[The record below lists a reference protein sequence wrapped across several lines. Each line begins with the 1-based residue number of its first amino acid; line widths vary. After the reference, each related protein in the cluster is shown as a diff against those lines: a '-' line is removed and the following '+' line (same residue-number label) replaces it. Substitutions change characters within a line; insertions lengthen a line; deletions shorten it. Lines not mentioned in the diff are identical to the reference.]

1 MAPVVSFQCTASCGH
16 GYQMRAVK
24 CVSELVGSMLDDR
37 ECQEASRPSD
47 RQVKAVSSWIRSRN
61 RKWKGVFY
69 TLKHFLHTERI
80 LLGLGML
87 CSTLS
92 ALTCT
97 FPLYHDVCENPMNLQ
112 KCTFLCTAI
121 PSIRTV
127 HIRTVLKDSV
137 PSMVR

>member
-1 MAPVVSFQCTASCGH
+1 M
-16 GYQMRAVK
+16 
-24 CVSELVGSMLDDR
+24 D
-37 ECQEASRPSD
+37 QE
-47 RQVKAVSSWIRSRN
+47 QKQLGIRRV
-61 RKWKGVFY
+61 VFY

-112 KCTFLCTAI
+112 KCTFHCTAI